1 MFHWNSV
8 FQFQFDYESNQNSG
22 IHVRNEVLENQKIK
36 FIPRMEK
43 LKFFFFNNLQEL
55 DKLELKST
63 SSMNQSVLSINP

>member
-22 IHVRNEVLENQKIK
+22 IHIRNEVLENQKIK

-43 LKFFFFNNLQEL
+43 LDFFFNNLQEL

>member
-43 LKFFFFNNLQEL
+43 LDFFFNNLQEL